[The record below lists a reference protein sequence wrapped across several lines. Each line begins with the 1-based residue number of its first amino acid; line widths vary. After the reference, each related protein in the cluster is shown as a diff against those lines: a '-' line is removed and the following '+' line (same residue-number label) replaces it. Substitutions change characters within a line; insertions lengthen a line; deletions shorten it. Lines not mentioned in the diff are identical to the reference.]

1 MLKVLAAIDGSAH
14 SERVA
19 DYLIA
24 QFKKAGLVE
33 IHLLNVQIAIDSAH
47 ARMFVSAE
55 DLDAYYREEGEKALQ
70 PARARLD
77 AAGVPHH
84 WHVTV
89 GHAAETIAR
98 YAAERQFDQ
107 IVIGT
112 HGRTTLGRVLMGS
125 VASEVLRRAP
135 VPVTM
140 VR

>member
-1 MLKVLAAIDGSAH
+1 MLKVLAAIDGSAN

-19 DYLIA
+19 DYLIT
-24 QFKKAGLVE
+24 QFRKAGQVE

-47 ARMFVSAE
+47 ARMFVSAA
-55 DLDAYYREEGEKALQ
+55 DIDAYYREEGEKALQ
-70 PARARLD
+70 AARARLD

-84 WHVTV
+84 WHIAV

-98 YAAERQFDQ
+98 YATERQFDQ

-112 HGRTTLGRVLMGS
+112 HGRTALGRVLMGS
-125 VASEVLRRAP
+125 VAAEVLRRAQ
-135 VPVTM
+135 VPVTL